1 MALHPAEVAKHNN
14 ANSCWLIIHADFLP
28 NHPGGKKVI
37 LKNAGKDST
46 VDFDLIH
53 SNDVLDKWLE
63 PSKHLGDIDTSVAGM
78 SANGTTESKELEQSQ
93 GTLITQQAMKKSSWN
108 YYSTGAEDEFTI
120 KENIAAF
127 QRIRFRP
134 KVLVNVEHVDI
145 STTMLGAH
153 VSAPIYITATAHAKI
168 GDPDGEVTLTRA
180 SNKHDIIQMI
190 PLYSSCP
197 LDDITNAREPNR
209 TQWYQIYVKKDR
221 NVTRKAVEAAEA
233 RGCKALCI
241 TVDNPH
247 LGSREKVLRS
257 QQSESEDDEFEDAPA
272 TELDPSLIMN
282 STLSWDD
289 IPWFQCITNMPIV
302 LKGVQRVED
311 IIKAAEYGVQA
322 VILSNH
328 GGRQLDYSEAPI
340 EVLAEAMPI
349 LRERGLESKI
359 EVYIDGGV
367 RRGSD
372 VLKALCLGARGVGI
386 GRPFLYA
393 MAAYGQKGLEKAIRI
408 YKDELERNM
417 RLLGCTSIDQLHPGL
432 VKVLGDIRER
442 L

>member
-1 MALHPAEVAKHNN
+1 MKFQNKVYDLT
-14 ANSCWLIIHADFLP
+14 DFLP

-37 LKNAGKDST
+37 LKNAGRDST
-46 VDFDLIH
+46 ADFDLIH

-63 PSKHLGDIDTSVAGM
+63 PSKHLGDIDISVAGM
-78 SANGTTESKELEQSQ
+78 SANGTTRSKEPVQSQ
-93 GTLITQQAMKKSSWN
+93 GTLITQQTMKKSSWN

-120 KENIAAF
+120 KENNAAF
-127 QRIRFRP
+127 QRVRFRP

-153 VSAPIYITATAHAKI
+153 TSAPIYITATAHAKI

-197 LDDITNAREPNR
+197 IDDITNAREPNR

-233 RGCKALCI
+233 RGCKVLCI

-257 QQSESEDDEFEDAPA
+257 QQSEYEDAEFEDAPA

-289 IPWFQCITNMPIV
+289 IPWFQDITNMSIV

-311 IIKAAEYGVQA
+311 VIKAAEYGVHA

-349 LRERGLESKI
+349 LRERGLQGKI

>member
-1 MALHPAEVAKHNN
+1 MKFQNKVYDLT
-14 ANSCWLIIHADFLP
+14 DFLP

-37 LKNAGKDST
+37 LKNAGRDST
-46 VDFDLIH
+46 ADFDLIH

-78 SANGTTESKELEQSQ
+78 SANGTTQSKEPEQSQ
-93 GTLITQQAMKKSSWN
+93 GTLITQQTLKKSSWN

-120 KENIAAF
+120 KENNKAF

-145 STTMLGAH
+145 STTMLG
-153 VSAPIYITATAHAKI
+153 
-168 GDPDGEVTLTRA
+168 
-180 SNKHDIIQMI
+180 
-190 PLYSSCP
+190 
-197 LDDITNAREPNR
+197 
-209 TQWYQIYVKKDR
+209 IYVKKDR
-221 NVTRKAVEAAEA
+221 NVTRKAVKAAEA

-289 IPWFQCITNMPIV
+289 IPWFQDITDMSIV

-311 IIKAAEYGVQA
+311 IIKAAEYGVHA

-340 EVLAEAMPI
+340 EVLAQAMPI
-349 LRERGLESKI
+349 LIERGLQGKI

-408 YKDELERNM
+408 YKDEFERNM

>member
-1 MALHPAEVAKHNN
+1 MVLHPAEVAQHSN

-28 NHPGGKKVI
+28 NYPGGKR
-37 LKNAGKDST
+37 GRDST
-46 VDFDLIH
+46 ADFDLVH

-63 PSKHLGDIDTSVAGM
+63 PSKHLGDVDTSVAGM
-78 SANGTTESKELEQSQ
+78 SANETTQSKEPEQSQ
-93 GTLITQQAMKKSSWN
+93 GTPITQQAMKKSSWN
-108 YYSTGAEDEFTI
+108 YYSTEAEDEFTI

-153 VSAPIYITATAHAKI
+153 ASAPIYITATAHAKI
-168 GDPDGEVTLTRA
+168 GDPGGEVTLTRA
-180 SNKHDIIQMI
+180 SNKHYIIQMI

-197 LDDITNAREPNR
+197 IKNITNAREPN
-209 TQWYQIYVKKDR
+209 QIYVKKDR
-221 NVTRKAVEAAEA
+221 NVTRKAVEAAET

-241 TVDNPH
+241 TVVNLH

-257 QQSESEDDEFEDAPA
+257 QQCDSEDDEFEDTPA

-289 IPWFQCITNMPIV
+289 IPWFQDITDMPIV
-302 LKGVQRVED
+302 LKGVQRVGD
-311 IIKAAEYGVQA
+311 VIKAAEYGVQA

-340 EVLAEAMPI
+340 KVLAEVIPV
-349 LRERGLESKI
+349 LRERGFQGKI

-372 VLKALCLGARGVGI
+372 VFKALCLGARGVGI

-393 MAAYGQKGLEKAIRI
+393 IAAYGQKGLENAIRI
-408 YKDELERNM
+408 YKDEIERNM
-417 RLLGCTSIDQLHPGL
+417 RLLGCTSIDQLYPGL
-432 VKVLGDIRER
+432 VKVLGQIQER